1 MVHTNKR
8 VDGSSSYETIGQVR
22 RYDMIG
28 EGQYILGLGQLLVEG
43 GRRDENLERADRM
56 IRRAG
61 AVGCRIVVLPE
72 CLDLGWTSPSA
83 KELAA
88 PIPGPHSDVLAK
100 AAREA
105 GVYVVAGLTER
116 FGAKVYNAAVLI
128 SDAGEILALHRK
140 INILS
145 IAQDLYATGDRLGVV
160 ETPLGVIGLTVCA
173 DNFPDTLVFAHSL
186 ARMGAQLIL
195 SPSAWAVA
203 ANHDNQRDPYGGM
216 WLDAYTQIA
225 QLYDVYMV
233 GVSNVG
239 AVVGGPW
246 DGQKCIGCSMA
257 IGPGGTQL
265 AKAPYGESAD
275 TLVTVNVAPV
285 PRSVTGTAW
294 SEFLRKRGY
303 ELP

>member
-1 MVHTNKR
+1 MRKEHYT
-8 VDGSSSYETIGQVR
+8 
-22 RYDMIG
+22 
-28 EGQYILGLGQLLVEG
+28 LGLGQLLVEG
-43 GRRDENLERADRM
+43 GQCDENLVRADRM
-56 IRRAG
+56 IHRAG
-61 AVGCRIVVLPE
+61 TAGCRIVVLPE

-83 KELAA
+83 KDLAA

-100 AAREA
+100 AACEA

-116 FGAKVYNAAVLI
+116 AGPKVYNAAVLI
-128 SDAGEILALHRK
+128 SDTGEILGLHRK
-140 INILS
+140 INILT

-160 ETPLGVIGLTVCA
+160 DTPLGVIGLTVCA

-195 SPSAWAVA
+195 SPSSWAVA

-239 AVVGGPW
+239 PVIGGPW
-246 DGQKCIGCSMA
+246 DGQKCIGCSTV

-265 AKAPYGESAD
+265 AKAPYGEGAE
-275 TLVTVNVAPV
+275 TLVTVDIAPM
-285 PRSVTGTAW
+285 PRKVTGTAW
-294 SEFLRKRGY
+294 SGFLRERGY
-303 ELP
+303 SEP

>member
-1 MVHTNKR
+1 
-8 VDGSSSYETIGQVR
+8 
-22 RYDMIG
+22 MIG
-28 EGQYILGLGQLLVEG
+28 EGQYTLGLGQLLVEG
-43 GRRDENLERADRM
+43 GQRDENLERADRM
-56 IRRAG
+56 IHRAG
-61 AVGCRIVVLPE
+61 TAGCRIVVLPE

-83 KELAA
+83 KDLAA

-116 FGAKVYNAAVLI
+116 VHARRASSKVHNAAVLI
-128 SDAGEILALHRK
+128 SDAGEILWVHRK

-145 IAQDLYATGDRLGVV
+145 IAQDLYSTGDRLGVV
-160 ETPLGVIGLTVCA
+160 ETPLGVIGVTICA
-173 DNFPDTLVFAHSL
+173 DNLPDTLVFAHSL

-225 QLYDVYMV
+225 RLYDVYMV

-239 AVVGGPW
+239 A
-246 DGQKCIGCSMA
+246 I
-257 IGPGGTQL
+257 
-265 AKAPYGESAD
+265 
-275 TLVTVNVAPV
+275 
-285 PRSVTGTAW
+285 TGTVGWAEVYRLLHGDW
-294 SEFLRKRGY
+294 PGRHATGQGTVW
-303 ELP
+303 